1 MQYNI
6 LSHIKR
12 FEAHETI
19 RRVFNRTINGTIE
32 LSVTERI
39 WELILQIVAV
49 IANLFSADEGGII
62 KMIAYDNPKINIIK
76 ELYGV
81 KKTA

>member
-39 WELILQIVAV
+39 WELIL
-49 IANLFSADEGGII
+49 
-62 KMIAYDNPKINIIK
+62 
-76 ELYGV
+76 
-81 KKTA
+81 